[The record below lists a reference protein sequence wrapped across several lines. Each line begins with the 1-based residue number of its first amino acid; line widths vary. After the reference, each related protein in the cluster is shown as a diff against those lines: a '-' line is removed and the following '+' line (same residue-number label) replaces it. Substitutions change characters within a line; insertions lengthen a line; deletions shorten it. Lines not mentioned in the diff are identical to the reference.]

1 MLNRFARALFTRLLT
16 PVAAV
21 LLRLGVS
28 PDAVTLVG
36 TLGVSVG
43 ALWLY
48 PTGHLL
54 AGTLV
59 ITAFVFS
66 DTVDGIMARSSG
78 RSSTWGAYLDS
89 PLDRVG
95 DAAVFG
101 GLVLWFT
108 GGGDD
113 RLTATL
119 ALACLCLGAVVSY
132 AKARAE
138 GLGMTANVGIA
149 ERADRLVAV
158 LVTTGLVGL
167 GLPDVVL
174 TVVLAALALASLVTV
189 VQRMLEVRR
198 QALAAEASGDRL
210 PGPDGVGRS
219 AGREGDRGQARR
231 ARRARRGTPAA
242 S

>member
-1 MLNRFARALFTRLLT
+1 MLNRFARAFFTRLLT
-16 PVAAV
+16 PVANA

-28 PDAVTLVG
+28 PDVVTLVG
-36 TLGVSVG
+36 TLGVAAG
-43 ALWLY
+43 ALVFY

-66 DTVDGIMARSSG
+66 DTVDGIMARASG
-78 RSSTWGAYLDS
+78 RSSSWGAYLDS
-89 PLDRVG
+89 TLDRVG

-101 GLVLWFT
+101 GIVLWFT

-113 RLTATL
+113 RLTAVL
-119 ALACLCLGAVVSY
+119 ALACLALGAVVSY

-167 GLPDVVL
+167 GLPVVVL
-174 TVVLAALALASLVTV
+174 TVVLALLALASLVTV

-198 QALAAEASGDRL
+198 QAL
-210 PGPDGVGRS
+210 S
-219 AGREGDRGQARR
+219 AVPPP
-231 ARRARRGTPAA
+231 TP
-242 S
+242 

>member
-1 MLNRFARALFTRLLT
+1 MLNRFARAFFTRLLT
-16 PVAAV
+16 PVASL
-21 LLRLGVS
+21 LLRLRVS
-28 PDAVTLVG
+28 PDVVTLVG
-36 TLGVSVG
+36 TFGVAAG
-43 ALWLY
+43 ALVFY
-48 PTGHLL
+48 PLGRLL
-54 AGTLV
+54 TGTLV

-78 RSSTWGAYLDS
+78 RSSSWGAYLDS
-89 PLDRVG
+89 TLDRVG

-108 GGGDD
+108 GEGDD
-113 RLTATL
+113 RLTAVL
-119 ALACLCLGAVVSY
+119 ALACLAFGAVVSY

-167 GLPDVVL
+167 GLPVVVL
-174 TVVLAALALASLVTV
+174 TIVLALLALASLVTV

-198 QALAAEASGDRL
+198 QAFAT
-210 PGPDGVGRS
+210 P
-219 AGREGDRGQARR
+219 
-231 ARRARRGTPAA
+231 PAA
-242 S
+242 APPTAS